1 MGPSPPYRGLD
12 KSVSSGSHSE
22 RPQNEDDVSSD
33 QDNSGQGPSG
43 PRLAPRPVSRPPV
56 DEAQRRA
63 FGRPNGVDGSFV
75 ADELRPQK
83 FRDNSEYE
91 PRDQP
96 PDPVLA
102 EAFGRPYANGES
114 LQRHPVDQGA
124 LEAEEQARKN
134 GSGPDASEDP
144 WRDPAAA
151 AALGTPA
158 VEAPAPQ
165 QSVAPPGK
173 LGVRDVLFG
182 GRVSYAA
189 LAVLA
194 VIALVIGLAGGWV
207 GRKTAEVVQAFTTSK
222 ITLETDGADDVPPGQ
237 IASVAASVADSVVT
251 IEAKS
256 DEAGSQGS
264 GVIIDGRGYV
274 VTNNHVISEAA
285 TNPSQWKMSVV
296 FNDGKSVPANL
307 VGRDPKTDL
316 AVLKVD
322 NVDNLTVARLGNSDD
337 VVVGE
342 EVIAAGAPLG
352 LRSTVTSGI
361 VSALHRP
368 VPLSGD
374 GSDTDTVIDAIQ
386 TDASINH
393 GNSGGPLIN
402 MESQVI
408 GINTAGK
415 SLSDSASGLGFAIPV
430 NEVKQVAEALIK
442 DGKISHPT
450 LGLSARSVSN
460 DLASGAQV
468 ANVRAGSPAERAGI
482 LENDVVVK
490 VGDRNV
496 ADANEFT
503 VAVRQL
509 PIGQDSPIE
518 VMRDGRR
525 VTLTVNPSPDN

>member
-1 MGPSPPYRGLD
+1 M
-12 KSVSSGSHSE
+12 SS
-22 RPQNEDDVSSD
+22 N
-33 QDNSGQGPSG
+33 QDNSGQGASG

-56 DEAQRRA
+56 DEASRRTFA
-63 FGRPNGVDGSFV
+63 RPNGVDGSFV
-75 ADELRPQK
+75 AEDLRPQK
-83 FRDNSEYE
+83 FRDAAEFT
-91 PRDQP
+91 PREKN
-96 PDPVLA
+96 PDPVLS
-102 EAFGRPYANGES
+102 EAFGRPNGGGES
-114 LQRHPVDQGA
+114 LQRHPVDAGA
-124 LEAEEQARKN
+124 LEAEKDA
-134 GSGPDASEDP
+134 GPEEPADP

-151 AALGTPA
+151 AALGSPA
-158 VEAPAPQ
+158 VTQAAPAATA
-165 QSVAPPGK
+165 VDAGK

-182 GRVSYAA
+182 GKVSYRA

-194 VIALVIGLAGGWV
+194 VVALVIGLAGGWI
-207 GRKTAEVVQAFTTSK
+207 GRKTAEVVEAFTTSK
-222 ITLETDGADDVPPGQ
+222 VTLSTTDSGDEPMGRFAK
-237 IASVAASVADSVVT
+237 VAASVADSVVT
-251 IEAKS
+251 VEATS
-256 DEAGSQGS
+256 NDQGSQGS
-264 GVIIDGRGYV
+264 GVVIDGRGYI

-285 TNPSQWKMSVV
+285 NNPAQYKTTVV
-296 FNDGKSVPANL
+296 FNDGKEVPANL

-322 NVDNLTVARLGNSDD
+322 NVDNLTVAKLGDSDK
-337 VVVGE
+337 VQVGE

-352 LRSTVTSGI
+352 LRSTVTHGI

-374 GSDTDTVIDAIQ
+374 GSDTDTVIDGIQ

-393 GNSGGPLIN
+393 GNSGGPLIDMN
-402 MESQVI
+402 STVI

-430 NEVKQVAEALIK
+430 NEVKTTAETLIK

-460 DLASGAQV
+460 SIASGAQV
-468 ANVRAGSPAERAGI
+468 ANVKAGGPAEKGGI

-496 ADANEFT
+496 ADADEMT

-509 PIGQDSPIE
+509 KIGQPAPIE
-518 VMRDGRR
+518 VVRDGRR
-525 VTLTVNPSPDN
+525 VTLTVTPAPDS